1 MAPRR
6 KMRADATPAVV
17 PLSSQDVAYDAT
29 AATSLEAPVKSGST
43 TVLPKLPEGERKRVE
58 ARCAIEQQN
67 TRTKMKNLKRAKQRD
82 AKRYVN
88 VPLDQETKRRL
99 VRAALENDVKMTTI
113 MQAAIDVYLTENDY

>member
-1 MAPRR
+1 
-6 KMRADATPAVV
+6 MRADATPAVV
-17 PLSSQDVAYDAT
+17 PLSSQDVAYDTT

>member
-17 PLSSQDVAYDAT
+17 PLSSQDVAYDTT

-58 ARCAIEQQN
+58 ARRAIEQQN